1 MLTAQVSSNRGAP
14 GLAAYLWTRS
24 RQRRICM
31 TILFVILGLVVAL
44 AIGVAVMLRGDRRQR
59 DRLEELG
66 RH

>member
-1 MLTAQVSSNRGAP
+1 
-14 GLAAYLWTRS
+14 
-24 RQRRICM
+24 M